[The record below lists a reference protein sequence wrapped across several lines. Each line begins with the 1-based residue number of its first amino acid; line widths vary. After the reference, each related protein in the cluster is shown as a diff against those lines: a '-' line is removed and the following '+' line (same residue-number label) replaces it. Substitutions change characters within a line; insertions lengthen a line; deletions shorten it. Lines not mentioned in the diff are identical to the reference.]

1 MNAIDNLL
9 AHHVVTPSQYY
20 DSRRRS
26 TTDEPLQRLMLAVMA
41 DALECLSHCRVG
53 TGGATV
59 GKAATDAA
67 LWIEEEND
75 EYPFSFNSICD
86 ALGINARALRKALD
100 LWLASGSRL
109 ARRTPVTQQT
119 IKPQTPN
126 GRRGRAGK
134 RHTKNYLYRELADD
148 ALRRSDPLVAG

>member
-9 AHHVVTPSQYY
+9 AHHVVAPSQYY

-26 TTDEPLQRLMLAVMA
+26 TTDEALQRLMLAVMA
-41 DALECLSHCRVG
+41 DVLECVSRRRIG

-86 ALGINARALRKALD
+86 ALGINAQALRQA
-100 LWLASGSRL
+100 AS
-109 ARRTPVTQQT
+109 
-119 IKPQTPN
+119 
-126 GRRGRAGK
+126 RGEPRI
-134 RHTKNYLYRELADD
+134 
-148 ALRRSDPLVAG
+148 

>member
-1 MNAIDNLL
+1 M
-9 AHHVVTPSQYY
+9 P
-20 DSRRRS
+20 
-26 TTDEPLQRLMLAVMA
+26 EPLQGRDWRRNRRQSRNRCCSM
-41 DALECLSHCRVG
+41 DR
-53 TGGATV
+53 GGERRISV
-59 GKAATDAA
+59 
-67 LWIEEEND
+67 
-75 EYPFSFNSICD
+75 SFNSICD

-134 RHTKNYLYRELADD
+134 RHTKNYLYREMADD